1 MKQKYIFP
9 ALRRIQYWIIV
20 SISLTALLVVGC
32 TNQNIDQEFRI
43 TFEQLFSNPSQ
54 YNGKDISIE
63 GFVFLGFE
71 IMVISEELKYSGY
84 AEGHLIPSGRML
96 WIEGGVPIE
105 IYNELSIQNMMGPTE
120 RYSKVL
126 VKGIFKYGDR
136 YGHLGG
142 YEFQITPG
150 EMQLLDWSPI

>member
-1 MKQKYIFP
+1 MKQKHIFP

-32 TNQNIDQEFRI
+32 TNQNVDQENRI

-96 WIEGGVPIE
+96 WIEGGVPTD
-105 IYNELSIQNMMGPTE
+105 IYDGLSEQNMMGPTE
-120 RYSKVL
+120 RYGKIL
-126 VKGIFKYGDR
+126 IKGIFEYGEQ

-142 YEFQITPG
+142 YESQITPK
-150 EMQLLDWSPI
+150 EIQTLDWSPI